1 MSIVISGLRIKHA
14 NQYKDQ
20 MNTLDYILN
29 KFSLGF
35 DDSTRMPIEIPD
47 IGRNG
52 LAKLFHELG
61 FKSGAEIGVLE
72 GEYSEIICKANP
84 EAKLYSIDPWVPH
97 RGYTDFMRKET
108 FEKAYAAA
116 KARLAPYNCEIV
128 KKFSLDAVKDFADES
143 LDFVYID
150 GDHNFQNCTDDI
162 AEWSKKVK
170 YGGIISGHDYIKHKK
185 PTNIHVY
192 EVVRGY
198 TEAYN
203 IRPWFLLA
211 AKAVI
216 DGIITA
222 EARTFMWVK
231 MPSSGAKSFDK

>member
-1 MSIVISGLRIKHA
+1 MGK
-14 NQYKDQ
+14 Y
-20 MNTLDYILN
+20 MNTLDYIGSKFGLDLN
-29 KFSLGF
+29 ARL
-35 DDSTRMPIEIPD
+35 PIEIPD

-52 LAKLFHELG
+52 LAELFRELG
-61 FKSGAEIGVLE
+61 FKSGAEIGVSE
-72 GEYSEIICKANP
+72 GEYSEILCKANP
-84 EAKLYSIDPWVPH
+84 EAKLYSIDPWIPH
-97 RGYTDFMRKET
+97 KGYTDFVRTGT
-108 FEKAYAAA
+108 FEKAYTKT
-116 KARLAPYNCEIV
+116 KARLAPYNCEII
-128 KKFSLDAVKDFADES
+128 KKFSMDAIKDFADES

-150 GDHNFQNCTDDI
+150 GDHNFQNCTNDI
-162 AEWSKKVK
+162 AEWSKKIR
-170 YGGIISGHDYIKHKK
+170 YGGIISGHDYIRHNK

-203 IRPWFLLA
+203 IKPWFLLA

-231 MPSSGAKSFDK
+231 APSSDPRSFDK